1 MAYLHSQMST
11 RIRNIAAMQ
20 ISTTTTLN
28 NGVEMPIV
36 GLGTYLSNDGEEV
49 INAVQW
55 ALEAG
60 YRAIDTASM
69 YQNEEGIGQA
79 ISASP
84 TSREDIFI
92 TSKVWNTDQGYESTL
107 ASCAGSLERLGTDYL
122 DLLLIHWPS
131 RTHMA
136 DTWRAMEELLSDG
149 KVRSIGVS
157 NFLAHHLDELLST
170 ANVPPTVDQFEH
182 HPYLQQPELVAKC
195 AEHDIKVTAWAPI
208 LKGRVNEIDAIVS
221 IANEV
226 DATPA
231 QVTLRWMLDRGVI
244 VIPKSVRQERI
255 QENGDLFD
263 FALAADHVERL
274 NALDRGERVGPNPD
288 EFPGT

>member
-107 ASCAGSLERLGTDYL
+107 ASCAGSLERFGTDYL

>member
-1 MAYLHSQMST
+1 
-11 RIRNIAAMQ
+11 MQ

-28 NGVEMPIV
+28 NGVEMPLV
-36 GLGTYLSNDGEEV
+36 GLGTYLSDDGDEV
-49 INAVQW
+49 GNAVQW

-69 YQNEEGIGQA
+69 YQNESGIGQA
-79 ISASP
+79 VATSAVP
-84 TSREDIFI
+84 RDEIFI
-92 TSKVWNTDQGYESTL
+92 TSKVWNSDQGYDTTL
-107 ASCAGSLERLGTDYL
+107 ASCEGSLERLGVDYL

-136 DTWRAMEELLSDG
+136 DTWRAMEELVADG
-149 KVRSIGVS
+149 RVRSIGVS
-157 NFLAHHLDELLST
+157 NFLAHHLDELLMLAT
-170 ANVPPTVDQFEH
+170 IAPTVNQFEH

-208 LKGRVNEIDAIVS
+208 LKGRVNEIDTIVS
-221 IANEV
+221 IASEV
-226 DATPA
+226 KATPA
-231 QVTLRWMLDRGVI
+231 QVTLRWMLERGVI

-255 QENGDLFD
+255 VENGDLFG
-263 FALAADHVERL
+263 FELHADHMDRL
-274 NALDRGERVGPNPD
+274 AALDRNERVGPNPD

>member
-1 MAYLHSQMST
+1 MST